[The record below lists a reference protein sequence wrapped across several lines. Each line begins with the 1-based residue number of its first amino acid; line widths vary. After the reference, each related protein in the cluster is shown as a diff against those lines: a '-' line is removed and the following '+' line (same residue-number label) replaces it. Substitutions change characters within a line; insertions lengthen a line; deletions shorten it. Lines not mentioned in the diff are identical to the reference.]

1 MKTPVKFRFRAKDK
15 INAYLARLIP
25 DIAIDLGTANTLVYL
40 RGEGIILDEPSVVA
54 ISRKKGGVLAVGG
67 EAKKM
72 LGRTPHSI
80 RAIRPLKDGVI
91 ADFRVAEEMIKY
103 FIRKVRPKRTLVK
116 PRIAVC
122 VPTCI
127 TDVEKRAVRD
137 SAFAVGAREVL
148 LVEEP
153 VAAAIGVGLPISEPV
168 GSMVV
173 DIGGGTTE
181 VAVLSMNGIVC
192 KTSIRIAG
200 DEIDEAINIY
210 LKKAYGLL
218 VGEQTAEYIKKEVCS
233 AYPMEEEITL
243 SVKGRDLK
251 AGIPKAIK
259 VSSKEMREAIREPL
273 QTIIAAIRSTLED
286 TPPDLAADIKNDGIT
301 LAGGGSL
308 LKGIDKAINKE
319 LGLPVRVVDD
329 ALTCIVIGTGM
340 VLENPGAYGDL
351 ILRDL

>member
-1 MKTPVKFRFRAKDK
+1 MKIPIKLGFRPKDK
-15 INAYLARLIP
+15 IDAYLARLIP

-40 RGEGIILDEPSVVA
+40 RGEGVILDEPSVVA
-54 ISRKKGGVLAVGG
+54 ISRKKGEVLAVGG

-103 FIRKVRPKRTLVK
+103 FIRKVRPKRPLVK

-122 VPTCI
+122 VPTGI

-137 SAFAVGAREVL
+137 SAVAVGAREVI

-153 VAAAIGVGLPISEPV
+153 VAAAIGVGLPINKPI

-200 DEIDEAINIY
+200 DEIDEAIDAY

-218 VGEQTAEYIKKEVCS
+218 VGEQTAEHIKKEVCS
-233 AYPMEEEITL
+233 AYPLKKEISL

-251 AGIPKAIK
+251 EGIPKAIK
-259 VSSKEMREAIREPL
+259 VSSKEMREATREPL
-273 QTIIAAIRSTLED
+273 QTIISAIRSTLED
-286 TPPDLAADIKNDGIT
+286 TPPDLAADIKRDGIT

-308 LKGIDKAINKE
+308 LKEIDKAINKE
-319 LGLPVRVVDD
+319 LDLPVRVVDN

-340 VLENPGAYGDL
+340 VLEHPEAYGDL
-351 ILRDL
+351 IFRDI